1 MIDTLKLSENRWAV
15 VAGTVEY
22 LPGRDY
28 PWQGMNGNL
37 HGGIAMCFATRA
49 EAEHFAL
56 TGQKPKPPEEKSFI
70 LTVKPF
76 QN

>member
-1 MIDTLKLSENRWAV
+1 MIDTMKLSENRWAV

-37 HGGIAMCFATRA
+37 HGGVAMCFETRA

-56 TGQKPKPPEEKSFI
+56 TGKQLKREEQKSYA
-70 LTVKPF
+70 LTLQQIKR
-76 QN
+76 